1 MHLHLH
7 DLAIIPTE
15 QGQGIPKLL
24 IDHLFSVLNTM
35 NYQSVSLISV
45 QDSAKFWQK
54 YGFIIDNSL
63 SAPTS
68 YGDSAVC
75 MHRSI

>member
-1 MHLHLH
+1 
-7 DLAIIPTE
+7 
-15 QGQGIPKLL
+15 
-24 IDHLFSVLNTM
+24 M